1 MSKANILIVANESII
16 AQDIQKSLENG
27 GYGVAGQADCGEAA
41 IQLAGD
47 LRPDLVL
54 VDIGLKGEMDG
65 VETAKQIQAQFDLP
79 VIYLIAF
86 PDQSTLERACQ
97 EESYGYILKPYEERE
112 LVIAIKM
119 AMTKYELDRKLRESE
134 ARYKLAIRGANDG
147 LWDWDLKRNEI
158 YYFPRWK
165 TMLGFKEDE
174 IGNSPDEW
182 LKRVHLNDQK
192 RLYQNLG
199 AHLKGNSHHFECE
212 YQVKDAN
219 GRYVW
224 MLARGLAVWDAEG
237 KAYRMAGS
245 QTDITARKLA
255 EERMAYG
262 ALHDGLTG
270 LPNRELFMDRLGQRM
285 EFQKRHP
292 EPLFAVLFLD
302 IDRFKVVNDSL
313 GHAMGD
319 QLLTSIASRLQLC
332 LRQEDT
338 ISRFGGDEF
347 AVLIHEVNDINDAI
361 RVADRFQARVKETA
375 VLSAVSRTTSVSI
388 GIVLFNDKYTKP
400 QDIVRDADTAMYRA
414 KALGGGSYQIFD
426 TAMHT
431 KVVAL
436 LQLEADMKRA
446 VASQEYQVYYQPILS
461 MTSGE
466 VNGVEALVR
475 WNHPRRGMLLPQDFI
490 HEAEEVGLILPI
502 GEFVLR
508 KACLQAKA
516 WRDAGSSKLWISV
529 NLSGRQFQD
538 RNLVQKISQILA
550 ETGLPSEG
558 LRLEVTE
565 TVAMQDLNYSVEI
578 LNELNALGVDVLL
591 DDFGNGYSSLSYLK
605 RFPLKALKIDQ
616 SFIQDIMVNK
626 NSEAITVAIIAMARS
641 LSLEVI
647 AEGVEKEDQ
656 KTFLRGIFCDKV
668 QGFLFSKPLAAKDL
682 TDYLQKN
689 LKTT

>member
-1 MSKANILIVANESII
+1 
-16 AQDIQKSLENG
+16 
-27 GYGVAGQADCGEAA
+27 
-41 IQLAGD
+41 
-47 LRPDLVL
+47 
-54 VDIGLKGEMDG
+54 
-65 VETAKQIQAQFDLP
+65 
-79 VIYLIAF
+79 
-86 PDQSTLERACQ
+86 
-97 EESYGYILKPYEERE
+97 
-112 LVIAIKM
+112 
-119 AMTKYELDRKLRESE
+119 
-134 ARYKLAIRGANDG
+134 
-147 LWDWDLKRNEI
+147 
-158 YYFPRWK
+158 
-165 TMLGFKEDE
+165 
-174 IGNSPDEW
+174 
-182 LKRVHLNDQK
+182 
-192 RLYQNLG
+192 
-199 AHLKGNSHHFECE
+199 
-212 YQVKDAN
+212 
-219 GRYVW
+219 
-224 MLARGLAVWDAEG
+224 MLARGLAVWDPEG
-237 KAYRMAGS
+237 KAFRMAGS

-270 LPNRELFMDRLGQRM
+270 LPNRELFLDRLGQRM
-285 EFQKRHP
+285 ELKKRHP
-292 EPLFAVLFLD
+292 EPSFAVLFLD

-319 QLLTSIASRLQLC
+319 HLLKSIASRLQLC

-361 RVADRFQARVKETA
+361 RVADRFQARVRETA

-414 KALGGGSYQIFD
+414 KALGGGSYQVFD

-446 VASQEYQVYYQPILS
+446 VASQEWQVYYQPILS
-461 MTSGE
+461 MASGE
-466 VNGVEALVR
+466 INGVEALVR
-475 WNHPRRGMLLPQDFI
+475 WNHPQRGMLLPQDFI

-516 WRDAGSSKLWISV
+516 WRDAGSSSLWISV

-538 RNLVQKISQILA
+538 RNLVEKVSLILA

-565 TVAMQDLNYSVEI
+565 TVAMQDLNYSVEV

-656 KTFLRGIFCDKV
+656 NTFLKGIFCDKV
-668 QGFLFSKPLAAKDL
+668 QGFLFSKPLAANEL
-682 TDYLQKN
+682 TDFLQKN
-689 LKTT
+689 LKTLR